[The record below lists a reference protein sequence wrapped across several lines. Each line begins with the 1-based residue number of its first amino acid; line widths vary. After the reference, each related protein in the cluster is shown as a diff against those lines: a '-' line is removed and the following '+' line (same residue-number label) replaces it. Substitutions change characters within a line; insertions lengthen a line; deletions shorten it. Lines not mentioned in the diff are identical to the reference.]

1 MSWFMFTDSWGS
13 DTLREW
19 KIPDAKSKRRKGV
32 RDSETL
38 LKKDVEVGYRDH
50 DKIKETPRYNV

>member
-1 MSWFMFTDSWGS
+1 MNWFMFTDSWGS

-19 KIPDAKSKRRKGV
+19 KIPDV